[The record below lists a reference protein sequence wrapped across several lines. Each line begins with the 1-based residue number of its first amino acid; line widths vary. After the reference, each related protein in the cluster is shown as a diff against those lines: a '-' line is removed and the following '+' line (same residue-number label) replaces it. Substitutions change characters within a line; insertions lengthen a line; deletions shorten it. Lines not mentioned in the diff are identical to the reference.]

1 MTKVRG
7 SQILVGLVVVS
18 LFAATPAPAQSVAGS
33 QLSGVVR
40 DASGGAVPGAEV
52 LVTKIDTGQ
61 TRSTQTGHDGT
72 YVFPNL
78 PVGPYELRVTLQGFN
93 TYVQSGIVLQ
103 VSTNPIV
110 NVTLNVGT

>member
-1 MTKVRG
+1 M
-7 SQILVGLVVVS
+7 VVVS
-18 LFAATPAPAQSVAGS
+18 LFAATPAPAQAVAGS

-52 LVTKIDTGQ
+52 TVTKTDTGQ
-61 TRSTQTGHDGT
+61 ARIDADRHDGA

-78 PVGPYELRVTLQGFN
+78 PVGPYELKVTLQGFN

-103 VSTNPIV
+103 VSTQPRHQRHPQRRARRERR
-110 NVTLNVGT
+110 